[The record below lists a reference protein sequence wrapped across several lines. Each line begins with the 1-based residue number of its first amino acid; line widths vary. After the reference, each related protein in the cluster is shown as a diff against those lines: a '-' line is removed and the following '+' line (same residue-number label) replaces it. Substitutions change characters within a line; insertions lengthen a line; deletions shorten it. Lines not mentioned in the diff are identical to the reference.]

1 MNYEHLKQAD
11 PELYASMERELGR
24 QRDHLELIASENFT
38 SPAVME
44 AVGSHL
50 TNKYAEGYPGAR
62 YYGGC
67 DYVDEVERL
76 AIDRVTRLFGADHAN
91 VQPHSGS
98 QANMAV
104 YAALLQPGDRILGM
118 NLSHGGHLTHG
129 SKASLSGKYFEA
141 HFYGVDPETETI
153 DYDALARVAEE
164 VRPKLII
171 AGASAYPRVIDF
183 ARFRAGDDELG
194 PQRKRHALHTVVVDE
209 AVIVHIVIT
218 KRISFTG
225 AVLSLAIAAAR
236 PAVGAVGRI
245 VGGLPAGVSGLGTGT
260 LRYLHAV
267 FVVMRHTVGAVVLVE
282 DHLVDLQLCRFEEQ
296 KLYAAL
302 KTGFRID
309 MGAEIHTGTGPL
321 CRMLC
326 DLHRTL
332 AAHLLSLIHI

>member
-141 HFYGVDPETETI
+141 HFYMSCPMVWGRTRPSTTTRS
-153 DYDALARVAEE
+153 RVW
-164 VRPKLII
+164 
-171 AGASAYPRVIDF
+171 PR
-183 ARFRAGDDELG
+183 RSGQSSSSPGRA
-194 PQRKRHALHTVVVDE
+194 PIRA
-209 AVIVHIVIT
+209 
-218 KRISFTG
+218 
-225 AVLSLAIAAAR
+225 
-236 PAVGAVGRI
+236 
-245 VGGLPAGVSGLGTGT
+245 
-260 LRYLHAV
+260 
-267 FVVMRHTVGAVVLVE
+267 
-282 DHLVDLQLCRFEEQ
+282 
-296 KLYAAL
+296 
-302 KTGFRID
+302 
-309 MGAEIHTGTGPL
+309 
-321 CRMLC
+321 
-326 DLHRTL
+326 
-332 AAHLLSLIHI
+332 